1 MFEYRPEKIEI
12 SLVVSS
18 GPKETALSAAI
29 NNQLEHCVTV
39 SHLTAK
45 HYNTASIP
53 HPIMVHI
60 GKSEERRKRG
70 LMDQSGSCWAK
81 IRSGV

>member
-12 SLVVSS
+12 PLSSICVVSS
-18 GPKETALSAAI
+18 GPAETALSAAI

-53 HPIMVHI
+53 YPIMVH
-60 GKSEERRKRG
+60 
-70 LMDQSGSCWAK
+70 W
-81 IRSGV
+81 